1 MSAYLAAAK
10 ERELH
15 ESIQNLIHLLHFHV
29 VRFLGIRESELRF
42 LLAHLESCD
51 ATNPMT
57 IWQGDSLVERY
68 SKAFDLDLGS
78 VFAKLIRDGSLTPF
92 DPTLLRSSPND
103 VRIPALAV
111 PLLPVARTADAVT
124 IASWIPSLHT
134 LLEQPEFRALNAFWG
149 VPKLTAVWCEPD
161 HIRQLL
167 NSVADTIDL
176 TPANVLL
183 TAQVRNGGTPWINLD
198 EVLPSGKVNHWF
210 SPTLQRRYAACPVYC
225 ARRRLTLAVEKLLPP
240 NVKGEIE
247 GALRHRFTVQQ
258 VLANPDALER
268 FITTSESMAISAS
281 GILRSMSALDHGD
294 RKNERLE
301 VIHADS
307 LQQSSHRYR
316 NDEEAVIKF
325 VHSILYKGV
334 ELGASDIMFQEF
346 PSQLRVRYKV
356 DGDWFDQEGE
366 FPGHIAKQVISRIK
380 VISGLEIQYVR
391 LPQDGTFP
399 IKIGDQRYDFRVNT
413 SYQAQG
419 EQAVLRLQRD
429 ERSVRSLSELGMP
442 SPYVDAI
449 KDLME
454 GDHGLLILCGPT
466 GSGKTTTIYSILRSL
481 DSVKNNVL
489 TAESP
494 IEVFLDNVSQ
504 TQVDDEGPYTFAM
517 WARGIL
523 RQAPDVVMMGEI
535 RDEESVEALMRLS
548 SSGHRAISTLHTNTV
563 CEVPNRLLMFRAQP
577 FMVADSLKLAI
588 SQRLIKKLCP
598 RCAIEESIPS
608 EGRLVRL
615 GIKPE
620 WLGNAASIRR
630 GRKCDFCRK
639 SGVSGRKA
647 IFEALIVDDEVK
659 VAIQDRAPALHLQRI
674 LERRGEASLF
684 EKAVREAAAGVIS
697 LEEACKFREVS
708 LVPQIESI
716 P

>member
-1 MSAYLAAAK
+1 MLAATNGWGQS
-10 ERELH
+10 EPL
-15 ESIQNLIHLLHFHV
+15 QNLNHLLHFHV
-29 VRFLGIRESELRF
+29 ARLLGIRERELRF
-42 LLAHLESCD
+42 LLDHIESSD
-51 ATNPMT
+51 ATNPMA
-57 IWQGDSLVERY
+57 IWRADSLIERY
-68 SKAFDLDLGS
+68 SKDFDLELGS
-78 VFAKLIRDGSLTPF
+78 ILSKLIRDSALTPF
-92 DPTLLRSSPND
+92 DPTLLRFSPNGL
-103 VRIPALAV
+103 RMPALSV
-111 PLLPVARTADAVT
+111 PLLPVARTLNELTV
-124 IASWIPSLHT
+124 ASSIPGLDG
-134 LLEQPEFRALNAFWG
+134 LLQQSEFQVLNAFWG
-149 VPKLTAVWCEPD
+149 VPKLTAVWCEPE
-161 HIRQLL
+161 HLKHVL
-167 NSVADTIDL
+167 NLVTDNLDL
-176 TPANVLL
+176 TPSSVRL
-183 TAQVRNGGTPWINLD
+183 TTEITNGGTPWINLD
-198 EVLPSGKVNHWF
+198 EVSPSGKVNHWF
-210 SPTLQRRYAACPVYC
+210 SPTLQRRYSACPVYC
-225 ARRRLTLAVEKLLPP
+225 ARRRLTLAVERLLPP
-240 NVKGEIE
+240 NVKAEIE
-247 GALRHRFTVQQ
+247 GALRHRFSVQQ
-258 VLANPDALER
+258 VLADGAALER

-281 GILRSMSALDHGD
+281 GILRSMSALEQADK
-294 RKNERLE
+294 KNERLE
-301 VIHADS
+301 VIRADS

-334 ELGASDIMFQEF
+334 ELGSSDIMFQEF
-346 PSQLRVRYKV
+346 PQQLRVRYKV
-356 DGDWFDQEGE
+356 DGDWFDQEGD

-429 ERSVRSLSELGMP
+429 ERSVKSLADLGMP
-442 SPYVDAI
+442 PHYVSAI

-466 GSGKTTTIYSILRSL
+466 GSGKTTTIYSILRSV
-481 DSVKNNVL
+481 DAVKNNVL

-494 IEVFLDNVSQ
+494 IEVFLENISQ
-504 TQVDDEGPYTFAM
+504 TQVDDDGPYSFAM

-548 SSGHRAISTLHTNTV
+548 SSGHRAISTLHTNSA
-563 CEVPNRLLMFRAQP
+563 CEVPNRLFLFRAQP

-588 SQRLIKKLCP
+588 SQRLVKKLCP
-598 RCAIEESIPS
+598 RCAIEEPLPT
-608 EGRLVRL
+608 EERLVRL

-620 WLGNAASIRR
+620 WLMGVNAVRR

-639 SGVSGRKA
+639 TGVSGRKA

-659 VAIQDRAPALHLQRI
+659 IAIQERAPALNLQRI

-697 LEEACKFREVS
+697 LEEACKFREVGS
-708 LVPQIESI
+708 TL
-716 P
+716 

>member
-1 MSAYLAAAK
+1 MLATTNGW
-10 ERELH
+10 RQLGPF
-15 ESIQNLIHLLHFHV
+15 QNLDHLLHSQV
-29 VRFLGIRESELRF
+29 ARLLGIRENELRF
-42 LLAHLESCD
+42 LLEHIESSD
-51 ATNPMT
+51 ATNPMA
-57 IWQGDSLVERY
+57 IWQTDSLIERY
-68 SKAFDLDLGS
+68 SKNFDLEVGS
-78 VFAKLIRDGSLTPF
+78 ILAKLIRDSALTPF
-92 DPTLLRSSPND
+92 DPTLLRFSPNGL
-103 VRIPALAV
+103 RMPALSV
-111 PLLPVARTADAVT
+111 PLLPVARTLNELTV
-124 IASWIPSLHT
+124 ASSIPGLDG
-134 LLEQPEFRALNAFWG
+134 LLQQPEFQVLNAFWG

-161 HIRQLL
+161 HLRHVL
-167 NSVADTIDL
+167 NLVTDNIDL
-176 TPANVLL
+176 TPSNIRLA
-183 TAQVRNGGTPWINLD
+183 TDITNGGTPWINLD
-198 EVLPSGKVNHWF
+198 EVSPSGKVNHWF

-225 ARRRLTLAVEKLLPP
+225 ARRRLTLAVERLLPP
-240 NVKGEIE
+240 NVKAEIE
-247 GALRHRFTVQQ
+247 GALRHRFSVQQ
-258 VLANPDALER
+258 VLADGEALER

-281 GILRSMSALDHGD
+281 GILRSMSALDQAD
-294 RKNERLE
+294 KKNERLE

-334 ELGASDIMFQEF
+334 ELGSSDIMFQEF
-346 PSQLRVRYKV
+346 PQQLRVRYKV
-356 DGDWFDQEGE
+356 DGDWFDQEGD
-366 FPGHIAKQVISRIK
+366 FPGHIARQVISRIK

-413 SYQAQG
+413 SYQTQG

-429 ERSVRSLSELGMP
+429 ERSVKSLADLGMP
-442 SPYVDAI
+442 SHYISAV

-466 GSGKTTTIYSILRSL
+466 GSGKTTTIYSILRSV
-481 DSVKNNVL
+481 DAVKNNVL

-494 IEVFLDNVSQ
+494 IEVSLENISQ
-504 TQVDDEGPYTFAM
+504 TQVDDDGPYSFAM

-548 SSGHRAISTLHTNTV
+548 SSGHRAISTLHTNSA
-563 CEVPNRLLMFRAQP
+563 CEVPNRLFLFRAQP

-588 SQRLIKKLCP
+588 SQRLVKKLCP
-598 RCAIEESIPS
+598 RCAIEVPLPTE
-608 EGRLVRL
+608 ERLVRL

-620 WLGNAASIRR
+620 WLAGVKSVSR

-639 SGVSGRKA
+639 TGVSGRKA

-659 VAIQDRAPALHLQRI
+659 IAIQERAPALHLQRI

-684 EKAVREAAAGVIS
+684 EKAIREAAAGIIS
-697 LEEACKFREVS
+697 LEEACKFREVGS
-708 LVPQIESI
+708 LSAGSV
-716 P
+716 